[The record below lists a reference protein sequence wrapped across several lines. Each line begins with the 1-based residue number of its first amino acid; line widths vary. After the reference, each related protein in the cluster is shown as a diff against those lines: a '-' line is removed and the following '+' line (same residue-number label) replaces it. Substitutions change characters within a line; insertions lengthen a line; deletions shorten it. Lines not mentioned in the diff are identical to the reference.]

1 MLKKILI
8 LTLITISL
16 SINLRFADEKPND
29 QKDKVNGWERIELLS
44 KAAQNIAGGW
54 KEIVSA
60 FKTTSSKKIS
70 KFTEGK
76 GFEYFYGHFRIW
88 LCKGLKAGYYDEFFK
103 RKAIHVGVPQ
113 HEANIFKEAVQ
124 DAKFMEGHA
133 WGDLNIVFNPAGQQ
147 DGKVIGVN
155 VIINQPGDKFNI
167 MITSMNARLKLA
179 PDVFVE
185 ETSKSV
191 AGGIFEK
198 TNYKLIKM
206 PRGLTID
213 DVKAVLNM
221 YQLISFKMICEIFGI
236 QVQLPQI

>member
-1 MLKKILI
+1 MIKKILI
-8 LTLITISL
+8 LTLITLSL
-16 SINLRFADEKPND
+16 CVNLRFTEEKPKD

-54 KEIVSA
+54 KEIVGA
-60 FKTTSSKKIS
+60 FKTQSSKKIS
-70 KFTEGK
+70 KLTDGK

-88 LCKGLKAGYYDEFFK
+88 LCKGLKANYYDEFFK
-103 RKAIHVGVPQ
+103 RKAVHVGVSQ
-113 HEANIFKEAVQ
+113 KEAHIFKEAVQ
-124 DAKFMEGHA
+124 DAKYMEGHA
-133 WGDLNIVFNPAGQQ
+133 WGDLNIVFNPAGKQ

-155 VIINQPGDKFNI
+155 LIINQPGDKFNV
-167 MITSMNARLKLA
+167 MITAMNAKLRLA

-185 ETSKSV
+185 ESFKSV

-206 PRGLTID
+206 PKGLTVD